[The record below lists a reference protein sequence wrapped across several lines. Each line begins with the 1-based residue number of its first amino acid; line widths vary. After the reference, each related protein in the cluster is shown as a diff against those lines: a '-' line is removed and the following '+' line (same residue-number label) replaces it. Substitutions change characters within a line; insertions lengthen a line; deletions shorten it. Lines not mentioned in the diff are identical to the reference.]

1 MPPDP
6 VAEAAHSS
14 GVTQGPPTS
23 TTNDGEGPCTLNT
36 ATSSQGGGVAGV
48 SEGNSPTTAT
58 TTTTSQPIMYLLS
71 PDLRE
76 AFQPMGAT
84 NKAYTFREVLILL
97 KKYLFSKTH
106 LFDASNKLYVNCGS
120 DPLGLALGVERF
132 HYNQTR
138 YLISRNI
145 IPIQSETSKGVC
157 PAGIRYVPVTVNT
170 TTTTTTLPAIQR
182 TTSIPATVNLN
193 TIPHPT
199 TQRTNS
205 IPVTVNPTN
214 ITYSQ
219 RTASAPPFFLFV
231 NNSNITND
239 RTGLAVYNRYTGAS
253 QPLTNLSHSPLVFP
267 GTSREPG
274 GSTRNSNSNPSSSSH
289 HTVEISVPDIPDSN
303 SDMESVYSYQ
313 GYETAYCRN
322 TEYETSDEEEVQV
335 EVEGEAFEEYELAS
349 DDAKEEEH
357 SDDSDS
363 MIEDVEVAVLAYALV
378 QEESAGEEADD
389 SDTDDQSGEDPEL
402 VGERWDCL
410 SCGLKNKPFV
420 RYCSKCWQL
429 RKNWLPDRPKP
440 KRGKRKPRPKKR
452 HQRRRTESLVSDD
465 QSCERRATNTS
476 NTANTAITTTNTSFK
491 TNTAITTTNTSFKTN
506 TAITTT
512 NTNTPTS
519 TTNTNIPTSTT
530 NTNIPTSTTTN
541 INTNISYTTNTSGQ
555 SQLTCTFPHS
565 TSQQEASEV
574 SIHSTSQL
582 PTLSTNQL
590 PVLNISTQSTSH
602 QQAPSTS
609 AIHSTTQQQTPTTSS
624 HSTSQLPALNISN
637 QPTCQQQT
645 SSTSTIHSTS
655 QQQAP
660 TTSSRSTQQLTVP
673 PTPLHFTSPSPQA
686 PSTPPHA
693 ATLTRSDSY
702 LEFEELPRTSS
713 NASTVSL
720 GSLSPERTHHIYHH
734 FSQDSG
740 ISSQGFTD
748 DMSMDVPARSTSV
761 VGGSGDHVAG
771 EDLQP
776 SITANTV
783 PVETLE
789 NQRIQSKECKS
800 SLPSGSGVSG
810 TNKRQRPSSIDE
822 GTPRKR
828 YRTGEEQEKEPCVSD
843 ILKFLESSSGK
854 YIEKQ
859 DLLSFIKGEYNK
871 DNNSD
876 DGSIDIDSG
885 QICSIC
891 FLRPKNAIIVHG
903 KLAHQATC
911 YQCARRLLKTGSP
924 CPVCRRKIHMVAKN
938 IVA

>member
-23 TTNDGEGPCTLNT
+23 TTKDGEGPCTLNT
-36 ATSSQGGGVAGV
+36 ATSSQGGDVASV
-48 SEGNSPTTAT
+48 SEGNSTTTAT
-58 TTTTSQPIMYLLS
+58 TTTTTTQPIMYLLS

-76 AFQPMGAT
+76 AFQPVGAT

-120 DPLGLALGVERF
+120 DPLGVALGVERF

-170 TTTTTTLPAIQR
+170 TTTTTTPPAIQR

-193 TIPHPT
+193 TIPQPI

-214 ITYSQ
+214 NTYSQ
-219 RTASAPPFFLFV
+219 RTTSNPPFFLVV

-239 RTGLAVYNRYTGAS
+239 RTGLAVYNRYTVAS

-267 GTSREPG
+267 GTSRDIG
-274 GSTRNSNSNPSSSSH
+274 GATRNNNNSNASSSNQ
-289 HTVEISVPDIPDSN
+289 HTVEISVPNIPDSN

-452 HQRRRTESLVSDD
+452 HQRRRTESIVSDD
-465 QSCERRATNTS
+465 QSCERRATNT
-476 NTANTAITTTNTSFK
+476 NTNTPTTTTGNTSFK
-491 TNTAITTTNTSFKTN
+491 TNTNTPTTTTGNTSFK
-506 TAITTT
+506 T

-519 TTNTNIPTSTT
+519 TTNTSFKTNTSITTT
-530 NTNIPTSTTTN
+530 NTNT
-541 INTNISYTTNTSGQ
+541 NTNMSYPTNTNGK

-565 TSQQEASEV
+565 TSQQEASAV

-602 QQAPSTS
+602 QPAPSTS
-609 AIHSTTQQQTPTTSS
+609 AIHSTSQQQQTPTTSS

-660 TTSSRSTQQLTVP
+660 TTSSHSTQQLSIP
-673 PTPLHFTSPSPQA
+673 PTPLYSTSPSPQT

-693 ATLTRSDSY
+693 ASLTRSDSY

-720 GSLSPERTHHIYHH
+720 GNLSPERTHHIYHP

-748 DMSMDVPARSTSV
+748 DMSIDVPVRSTSV

-771 EDLQP
+771 ENIQP

-783 PVETLE
+783 PVETLD
-789 NQRIQSKECKS
+789 NQRIQSKECKN
-800 SLPSGSGVSG
+800 SLPSGSGVSS

-822 GTPRKR
+822 ATPRKR
-828 YRTGEEQEKEPCVSD
+828 YRTNEEQEKQPCISD

-854 YIEKQ
+854 YVEKQ

-876 DGSIDIDSG
+876 DSSIDIDSG